1 MNCVSFPK
9 MFVGNQ
15 TSIKK
20 GIEASGQCIRLF
32 SLSEVGELFGDPDFG
47 LRLLRHTFDQNSYV
61 LRDILIDEI
70 FDKIPLFHPQ
80 ITILSRNDIKVI
92 QEKAKIIIKI
102 KAINKVDFQP
112 STFDI
117 QIFNEEEV

>member
-9 MFVGNQ
+9 MFIGNQ

-32 SLSEVGELFGDPDFG
+32 SLTEAGELFGDPDFG
-47 LRLLRHTFDQNSYV
+47 LRLIRHTFDQNSYV
-61 LRDILIDEI
+61 LRDLLKDEI
-70 FDKIPLFHPQ
+70 FEKIPLFHPQ
-80 ITILSRNDIKVI
+80 VTILSRNDIEVI
-92 QEKAKIIIKI
+92 QEKSKIIVKI

-112 STFDI
+112 SIYEI